1 MAHDGLSTGVAR
13 PRMRIG
19 PWIMDAAFV
28 GLLLLA
34 FVGMEPFALRNPATD
49 LSTGPYTATG
59 MGDSVRQVFYI
70 AIFVTIVTL
79 AFLHRGLAVV
89 TAVPP
94 MLALLLAW
102 CLASTMWAASRMW
115 RFAGQFWRL
124 LSCCARLRA
133 STFSAFRER

>member
-1 MAHDGLSTGVAR
+1 
-13 PRMRIG
+13 MRIG

-102 CLASTMWAASRMW
+102 CLGQHHVGG
-115 RFAGQFWRL
+115 FAGCGV
-124 LSCCARLRA
+124 SPGSSGGYCRA
-133 STFSAFRER
+133 VHG